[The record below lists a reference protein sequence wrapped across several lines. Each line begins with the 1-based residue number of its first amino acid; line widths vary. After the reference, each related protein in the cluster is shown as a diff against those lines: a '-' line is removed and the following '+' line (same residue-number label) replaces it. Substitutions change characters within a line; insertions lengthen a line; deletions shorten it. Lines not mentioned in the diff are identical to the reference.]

1 MSHFA
6 SKRGGEGRHVAKDLN
21 HEFKF
26 MAPHVFPTLYQE
38 KMIAFSLFFRPA
50 AALQF
55 HLTRTGRKIFLRGGL
70 DNKQFRRKKRRGK
83 KFFFKD

>member
-1 MSHFA
+1 
-6 SKRGGEGRHVAKDLN
+6 
-21 HEFKF
+21 

-38 KMIAFSLFFRPA
+38 KIIAFSLFFRPA

-83 KFFFKD
+83 SFFVRTKIRDTTVCANAKLSPPS